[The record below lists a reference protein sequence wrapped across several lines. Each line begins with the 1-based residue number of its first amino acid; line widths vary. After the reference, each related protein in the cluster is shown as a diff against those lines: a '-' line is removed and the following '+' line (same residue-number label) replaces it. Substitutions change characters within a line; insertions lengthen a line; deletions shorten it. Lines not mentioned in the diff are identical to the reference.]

1 MKQSG
6 AQEVVYEQLLTILFA
21 VGVGAAIIVYAAR
34 PRSRSVTASIAHG
47 SAVGSFRQAAVVRA
61 APVPQVTAIQVPVVE
76 TSIASDPQSVVEVAP
91 AVAEIAAAVPS
102 EAAPV
107 SSAPGIDVSAVAS
120 TPVVEGAGT
129 TSHSPTRSHKATKR
143 KSTTRSR
150 AKPSQR
156 TKKS

>member
-1 MKQSG
+1 M
-6 AQEVVYEQLLTILFA
+6 VYEQVLTILFA

-61 APVPQVTAIQVPVVE
+61 APMPQLTAIKAPVVE
-76 TSIASDPQSVVEVAP
+76 TSIASDSRSVVEVAP
-91 AVAEIAAAVPS
+91 VVAEIAPAASS
-102 EAAPV
+102 EAAPI
-107 SSAPGIDVSAVAS
+107 SSAPGIDVSAVIS
-120 TPVVEGAGT
+120 TPVVESAGT
-129 TSHSPTRSHKATKR
+129 TSHSSTRSPRTTKR

-156 TKKS
+156 TKKQ